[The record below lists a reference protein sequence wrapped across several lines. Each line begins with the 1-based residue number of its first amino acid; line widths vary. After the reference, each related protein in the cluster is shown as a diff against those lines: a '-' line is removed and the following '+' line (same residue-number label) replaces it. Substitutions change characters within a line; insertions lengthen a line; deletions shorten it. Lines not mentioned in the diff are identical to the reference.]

1 MHHALQNEL
10 ISVMQNKMASRPGL
24 LPASLLVTSASV
36 CDAVISKS
44 CSVCRFEMTEKSAS
58 GFHSYLGFQTPVVYG
73 TIPKPQHTLNKVPD
87 TAK

>member
-10 ISVMQNKMASRPGL
+10 ISVMHNKMASRPGL

-44 CSVCRFEMTEKSAS
+44 CSVCRFEMTEKCKWISQLFRILNS
-58 GFHSYLGFQTPVVYG
+58 CGVWYNSQTTVYF
-73 TIPKPQHTLNKVPD
+73 K
-87 TAK
+87 